1 MHTIQKIL
9 TSVAVSSMVLV
20 AGNAVAASYKLHI
33 SLETPPTHIRNVSVE
48 KFAED
53 LRKKSDDRLDI
64 KVFHASSQYK
74 GANVPVALAQG
85 ALDMGIVGS
94 WYTSKLVPEAGAS
107 LLPMFYGVTPDV
119 FHKVWDGPAGDKLNT
134 MMENKMRVKIIGKWL
149 DLGYGTIFTTKKQVS
164 KPQDLAGMKMRVPGG
179 AATVYRY
186 KTFGANPV
194 SIPFA
199 DLPQALQRGTVDGFM
214 SNQEAVRSAKLWET
228 GVKYAL
234 YDRQAFYQYI
244 PMISLKAW
252 NSYPQ
257 DIKDI
262 ITNTWNE
269 SIISMREIVARQ
281 QMKARDINTKNG
293 IQTTIP
299 NPSDLDAMRKK
310 LMATQPT
317 VVKELGISQDF
328 MDLVKSEYNKAQ

>member
-1 MHTIQKIL
+1 MHIIQKTMTL
-9 TSVAVSSMVLV
+9 LAVSGMLLS
-20 AGNAVAASYKLHI
+20 ASGAVAASYKLHI

-53 LRKKSDDRLDI
+53 LRKKSNGRLDI

-107 LLPMFYGVTPDV
+107 LLPMFYGVSPDV
-119 FHKVWDGPAGDKLNT
+119 FHKVWDGPAGDTLNT
-134 MMENKMRVKIIGKWL
+134 MMEKKMRVKIIGKWL
-149 DLGYGTIFTTKKQVS
+149 DLGYGTIFTTKKQIT
-164 KPQDLAGMKMRVPGG
+164 KPQDLTGMKMRVPGG

-199 DLPQALQRGTVDGFM
+199 DVPQALQRGTVDGFM

-234 YDRQAFYQYI
+234 YDRQAFYQYV
-244 PMISLKAW
+244 PMISLKTW

-262 ITNTWNE
+262 ITSTWND
-269 SIISMREIVARQ
+269 SIIAMREIVAKQ
-281 QMKARDINTKNG
+281 QLKARKINTQNG
-293 IQTTIP
+293 IKTTIP
-299 NPSDLDAMRKK
+299 KASDLEAMRKK

-317 VVKELGISQDF
+317 VVRELGISQDF
-328 MDLVKSEYNKAQ
+328 INLVKSEYDKAQ